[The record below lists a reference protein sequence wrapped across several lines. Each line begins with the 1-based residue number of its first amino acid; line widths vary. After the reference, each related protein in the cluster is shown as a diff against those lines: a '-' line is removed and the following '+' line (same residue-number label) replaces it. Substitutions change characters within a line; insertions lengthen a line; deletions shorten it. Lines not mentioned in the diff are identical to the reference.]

1 MSDARARFAQEA
13 AVELE
18 RAMRG
23 MAPLPASPAVSLID
37 IPRQVLSD
45 KAAKNLRTM
54 VFVSDSGGEPHI
66 VTRLEIGAVVC
77 TCPAMRSIEHRPT
90 GCWAMKDFRAIT
102 GMEQP

>member
-1 MSDARARFAQEA
+1 MTERFAREA
-13 AVELE
+13 AAELE

-23 MAPLPASPAVSLID
+23 EQPAGPAVSLIET
-37 IPRQVLSD
+37 PRQVLSD

-54 VFVSDSGGEPHI
+54 VFVSESGGEPHI

-77 TCPAMRSIEHRPT
+77 TCPAMRSIEYRPT
-90 GCWAMKDFRAIT
+90 GCWAMRDFRAIT